1 MLNLKKGLALVLA
14 AATVFT
20 FAPIANLGVTA
31 KAAGNKDF
39 TKESAVTV
47 SVGGSALFDVPK
59 MANEGTQ
66 YKVEFDSDYIK
77 LDSLNVANSTVTSG
91 VASGTWMDQ
100 TYSFRITG
108 IKVTASTDVKVT
120 YNTNGGQQTYTVPV
134 TVTAPGDST
143 NGIVK
148 NKTGFIGDGTKGN
161 PYVVE
166 VNPSNTD
173 ANFSFK
179 LTPDTGYYTNKA
191 LTKVSSAD
199 ASVIKVVPYAQS
211 DLPDHTTTEAS
222 GVDNNKITLQY
233 LKSGETT
240 IKIEWTRYNVATQ
253 KRESASK
260 DIYFKVVA
268 KKSTLSVSGTEVG
281 EGKLSATA
289 PIVKTITLS
298 ADAPE
303 AELGGKLDDPQR
315 SDEKLVYS
323 GAARN
328 VTGETNN
335 ISTDLTKYTSSDL
348 KIKDGKVSATAQ
360 ALSGV
365 EKYYDILVYNNLG
378 NTDLDTD
385 KYTGS
390 TDAKLKL
397 AVIRVIARRDG
408 TNFTKVT
415 ATVGTDKEVA
425 AQASY
430 ASNGTVKN
438 ASEVKNVQLSTADL
452 QSVAFAYTTTNPTKT
467 TVTSND
473 TSVVEVSGGKLVA
486 KKVGNAVV
494 TIKAE
499 SDTTHYGD
507 AEIQVRVNVTD
518 KYINNKIVAEDVYLN
533 KLTRSAKI
541 KATVTPAADLSYRIV
556 NQLADGSYVT
566 GTDSNITL
574 AADGTVTY
582 NTTAEGKA
590 IVEITGASTNTAK
603 APTPAYITVYY
614 SNEKLASRL
623 NVETKSL
630 NLNVGETG
638 TVVASGSALSYA
650 SNDTDVA
657 TVDAKTGVVTAV
669 KAGVATITVT
679 DAGDANYQP
688 GSKDVTVYVYGASD
702 NTVAKPAKVT
712 GVKVTNLKGGKVKVT
727 WTKQNQKN
735 IKYYVKKTVGKKSAG
750 KSVGSNKTTLSVKKG
765 ATVKVKVK
773 AYIYDTTGKKLV
785 GSYSKTITKKTD
797 KK

>member
-20 FAPIANLGVTA
+20 FAPVANLGNSVTA
-31 KAAGNKDF
+31 EAAGNKDF
-39 TKESAVTV
+39 TQESAVTV
-47 SVGGSALFDVPK
+47 EVNHSALFDVPK
-59 MANEGTQ
+59 MANEHTK
-66 YKVEFDSDYIK
+66 YKVEFDSNYIQ
-77 LDSLNVANSTVTSG
+77 LDELNVDNTTVTG
-91 VASGTWMDQ
+91 VASGTPIDQ
-100 TYSFRITG
+100 TSSFRITG
-108 IKVTASTDVKVT
+108 IKVTASTDVKLT
-120 YNTNGGQQTYTVPV
+120 YDTNGGTRTYTVPV

-143 NGIVK
+143 NGFVK
-148 NKTGFIGDGTKGN
+148 NKIGFNGDGTKGN

-166 VNPSNTD
+166 VDPSNTTP
-173 ANFSFK
+173 NFWFDLK
-179 LTPDTGYYTNKA
+179 NDTDYYTSKA

-199 ASVIKVVPYAQS
+199 ESVIKVVPYAQS
-211 DLPDHTTTEAS
+211 SLPDYITDKNSGAS
-222 GVDNNKITLQY
+222 EKKLTLQY

-240 IKIEWTRYNVATQ
+240 IKIEWTRYNEATK

-281 EGKLSATA
+281 EGKLSNTA

-328 VTGETNN
+328 DTGKTNN
-335 ISTDLTKYTSSDL
+335 ISTTLADYSSSDL

-378 NTDLDTD
+378 DNTL
-385 KYTGS
+385 KN
-390 TDAKLKL
+390 DATHGKLKL
-397 AVIRVIARRDG
+397 GVIRVITRRDG

-425 AQASY
+425 AQVSY
-430 ASNGTVKN
+430 ASDGSVKN

-467 TVTSND
+467 KVTSND
-473 TSVVEVSGGKLVA
+473 TSVVEVSGGQLVA

-556 NQLADGSYVT
+556 NQLANGSYVT

-614 SNEKLASRL
+614 SSEKLASRL

-679 DAGDANYQP
+679 DAGDANYQS

-712 GVKVTNLKGGKVKVT
+712 GLKVSNKKGAYVSVK
-727 WTKQNQKN
+727 WTSQGKN
-735 IKYYVKKTVGKKSAG
+735 INYRVYKKVGNGKWVGKNVAG
-750 KSVGSNKTTLSVKKG
+750 SKTTLSVKKG
-765 ATVKVKVK
+765 AKVQVKVKSYVK
-773 AYIYDTTGKKLV
+773 DANGKTTWGPAATKA
-785 GSYSKTITKKTD
+785 KTFKTD

>member
-20 FAPIANLGVTA
+20 FAPVANLGNSVTA
-31 KAAGNKDF
+31 EAAGNKLF
-39 TKESAVTV
+39 TDQSGVTV
-47 SVGGSALFDVPK
+47 SVGGKADFTVPK
-59 MANEGTQ
+59 LAQRGTT
-66 YKVEFDSDYIK
+66 YKISYDDTYIK
-77 LDSLNVANSTVTSG
+77 LSSLNYDNTVLTDS
-91 VASGTWMDQ
+91 VASGSDIDQ
-100 TYSFRITG
+100 TYDFELTG
-108 IKVTASTDVKVT
+108 LKVTASTDVTLT
-120 YNTNGGQQTYTVPV
+120 YQTEGGKLTYKVPV
-134 TVTAPGDST
+134 TVTAPGDSAWASVNNYNDF
-143 NGIVK
+143 NGNGSK
-148 NKTGFIGDGTKGN
+148 DN
-161 PYVVE
+161 PYVVV
-166 VNPSNTD
+166 VNSKSTD
-173 ANFSFK
+173 AVTFS
-179 LTPDTGYYTNKA
+179 LSDDDGYYTDKE

-199 ASVIKVVPYAQS
+199 SSVIKVNEYTDA
-211 DLPDHTTTEAS
+211 DLKKATTKGT
-222 GVDNNKITLQY
+222 VTLTY

-240 IKIEWTRYNVATQ
+240 LKMEYSRYNVAT
-253 KRESASK
+253 KTRENTSK
-260 DIYFKVVA
+260 DIYFKVVET
-268 KKSTLSVSGTEVG
+268 KSVLTVSGTEVG
-281 EGKLSATA
+281 EGKLSNAS
-289 PIVKTITLS
+289 PVVKTITLS
-298 ADAPE
+298 ADNPE
-303 AELGGKLDDPQR
+303 AELGGKLTDPQYKA
-315 SDEKLVYS
+315 EALKYS
-323 GAARN
+323 GVAARG
-328 VTGETNN
+328 TTAPTN
-335 ISTDLTKYTSSDL
+335 IEDSIAKYNSSDL
-348 KIKDGKVSATAQ
+348 RISGGKVTATAQ

-378 NTDLDTD
+378 NAGL
-385 KYTGS
+385 TG
-390 TDAKLKL
+390 DANNGKLKL
-397 AVIRVIARRDG
+397 GVIRVITRRDG

-430 ASNGTVKN
+430 ASDGSVKN

-467 TVTSND
+467 KVTSND
-473 TSVVEVSGGKLVA
+473 TSVVEVSGGQLVA

-556 NQLADGSYVT
+556 NQLANGSYVT

-614 SNEKLASRL
+614 SSEKLASRL

-679 DAGDANYQP
+679 DAGDANYQS

-712 GVKVTNLKGGKVKVT
+712 GLKVSNKKGAYVSVKWASQG
-727 WTKQNQKN
+727 KN
-735 IKYYVKKTVGKKSAG
+735 INYRVYKKVGNGKWVGKNVAG
-750 KSVGSNKTTLSVKKG
+750 NKTTLSVKKG
-765 ATVKVKVK
+765 AKVQVKVKSYVK
-773 AYIYDTTGKKLV
+773 DANGKTTWGPAATKA
-785 GSYSKTITKKTD
+785 KTFKTD

>member
-20 FAPIANLGVTA
+20 FAPVANLGNSVTA
-31 KAAGNKDF
+31 EAAGNKLF
-39 TKESAVTV
+39 TDQSGVTV
-47 SVGGSALFDVPK
+47 SVKGKADFTVPK
-59 MANEGTQ
+59 LAQRGTT
-66 YKVEFDSDYIK
+66 YKISYDDTYIK
-77 LDSLNVANSTVTSG
+77 LSSLNYDNTVLTDS
-91 VASGTWMDQ
+91 VASGSDIDQ
-100 TYSFRITG
+100 TYDFELTG
-108 IKVTASTDVKVT
+108 LKVTASTDVTLT
-120 YNTNGGQQTYTVPV
+120 YQTEGGKLTYKVPV
-134 TVTAPGDST
+134 TVTAPGDSAWASVGGYHDF
-143 NGIVK
+143 NGNGSK
-148 NKTGFIGDGTKGN
+148 DN
-161 PYVVE
+161 PYVVV
-166 VNPSNTD
+166 VNSTD
-173 ANFSFK
+173 TTNKDGLTFS
-179 LTPDTGYYTNKA
+179 LGDDAGYYKDKE

-199 ASVIKVVPYAQS
+199 SSVIKVNEYTDA
-211 DLPDHTTTEAS
+211 DLAAAK
-222 GVDNNKITLQY
+222 VTLTY

-240 IKIEWTRYNVATQ
+240 LKMEYSRYNEAT
-253 KRESASK
+253 KNRENTSK
-260 DIYFKVVA
+260 DIYFKVVE
-268 KKSTLSVSGTEVG
+268 KKSVLTVSGTEVG
-281 EGKLSATA
+281 EGKLTTTS

-298 ADAPE
+298 ADNPE
-303 AELGGKLDDPQR
+303 AELGGKLTDPQYKA
-315 SDEKLVYS
+315 EALKYS
-323 GAARN
+323 GVAARG
-328 VTGETNN
+328 TTAPTN
-335 ISTDLTKYTSSDL
+335 IEDSIAKYNSSDL
-348 KIKDGKVSATAQ
+348 RISGGKVTATAQ

-378 NTDLDTD
+378 DNYLKNNATIGT
-385 KYTGS
+385 
-390 TDAKLKL
+390 LKL
-397 AVIRVIARRDG
+397 GVIRVITRRDG

-415 ATVGTDKEVA
+415 ATVGTDKEVT

-430 ASNGTVKN
+430 ASDGSVKN

-473 TSVVEVSGGKLVA
+473 TSVVEVSGGQLAA

-556 NQLADGSYVT
+556 NQLANGSYVT

-614 SNEKLASRL
+614 SKEKLASRL

-679 DAGDANYQP
+679 DAGDANYQS

-712 GVKVTNLKGGKVKVT
+712 GLKVSNKKGAYVSVK
-727 WTKQNQKN
+727 WTSQGKN
-735 IKYYVKKTVGKKSAG
+735 INYRVYKKVGNGKWVGKNVAG
-750 KSVGSNKTTLSVKKG
+750 SKTTLSVKKG
-765 ATVKVKVK
+765 AKVQVKVKSYVK
-773 AYIYDTTGKKLV
+773 DANGKTTWGPAATKA
-785 GSYSKTITKKTD
+785 KTFKTD